1 MVGKYP
7 VITLCG
13 STRFK
18 DQFLE
23 AQKRLTLAGNIVI
36 SVGLFGHS
44 GDDEVW
50 TEGTK
55 DMLDDMHKRKI
66 DMADAIYVINVGGY
80 IGSSTRSEI
89 EYAKKM
95 GKEVLFLEDS
105 SRTYGFP
112 PLMCEEPRILILG
125 SLPGGESLRHQ
136 QYYYSSSNRI
146 WKVLCYLTGEV
157 MPEDYAQKKALLAK
171 YHIVLW
177 DYYESAIRPGSDDKD
192 IRDAKPNDIVGFL
205 AEHPTI
211 KIVAVNG
218 FGKYRDFG
226 GKIKKE
232 LALNTALA
240 GVRVLRLPE
249 TSGGNANYGWGVLEH
264 LAGEWAQ
271 IF

>member
-1 MVGKYP
+1 
-7 VITLCG
+7 
-13 STRFK
+13 
-18 DQFLE
+18 
-23 AQKRLTLAGNIVI
+23 
-36 SVGLFGHS
+36 
-44 GDDEVW
+44 
-50 TEGTK
+50 
-55 DMLDDMHKRKI
+55 
-66 DMADAIYVINVGGY
+66 
-80 IGSSTRSEI
+80 
-89 EYAKKM
+89 
-95 GKEVLFLEDS
+95 
-105 SRTYGFP
+105 
-112 PLMCEEPRILILG
+112 
-125 SLPGGESLRHQ
+125 
-136 QYYYSSSNRI
+136 
-146 WKVLCYLTGEV
+146 